1 MDSSLKITLWHQFGA
16 SIDMLENALTFCPD
30 ELWDTPAKFWYI
42 GYHTL
47 FFLDFYLSDETPME
61 KDFLPP
67 EPFTLSEFGTGMP
80 ERVYDKTELLTYL
93 RFGREKLRG
102 LLTRLTA
109 EDILTKRFVS
119 EYKDY
124 SILEILIYNMRHVQ
138 HHTAQLNLLLRQEV
152 KDAPDWVS
160 ATKADLAL

>member
-61 KDFLPP
+61 NDFLPP
-67 EPFTLSEFGTGMP
+67 APFTLSEFGTGMP

-109 EDILTKRFVS
+109 EEILTKRFVS

-160 ATKADLAL
+160 ATKANLAL